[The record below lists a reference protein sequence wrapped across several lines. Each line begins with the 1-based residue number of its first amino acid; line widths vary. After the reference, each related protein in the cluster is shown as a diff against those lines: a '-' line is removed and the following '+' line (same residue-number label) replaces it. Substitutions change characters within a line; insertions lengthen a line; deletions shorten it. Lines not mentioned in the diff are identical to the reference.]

1 MKLELFM
8 EIINTMSLPTAI
20 NYQNVE
26 QIDNEKKEQINK
38 IIAELVNNNEEMFN
52 NIGNNYFN
60 SSKSAKSV
68 LESIDNSEKQ
78 KIISETV
85 NKLEEKKVIDYFL
98 TSKFRNNSH
107 SIIRDFDKHFLKQI
121 KEAKKNI
128 KNDNKEFRTN
138 YKEVVTNSKR
148 NYKVNDDGSIN
159 SKFIIEKINKLNKLI
174 ADVNKNILDNL
185 NHINLLKKIQAVF
198 VSLAIASS
206 ITASV
211 LWALSIPTFGSTA
224 PAATIASICAT
235 AFGAVASILKF
246 EISRVTTSLKEFSK
260 IFGLINAEGEAKNI
274 VSYLSEIVKV
284 YKNSKLLRSELLN
297 NKMKFSSKALKVLS
311 SIYDATKYSI
321 QLHHIFKEIN
331 NISFIISQVD
341 EQISFLVKDLQNME
355 KINWIVVN
363 ESPLDKPY
371 DKGGKGGKNLH
382 FKNLKTGEI
391 KSISEMLEY
400 SDVQLRLWNLQ
411 KVFNSKLNEWYIK
424 TLPNKEKIDNLG

>member
-8 EIINTMSLPTAI
+8 EIINTMSLPTTI

-38 IIAELVNNNEEMFN
+38 IISELVNNNEEMFN

-211 LWALSIPTFGSTA
+211 LWALSVPTFGSTA

-235 AFGAVASILKF
+235 VFGAVASILKF
-246 EISRVTTSLKEFSK
+246 EILRVTTSLKEFSK
-260 IFGLINAEGEAKNI
+260 IFNLISEKGEIKDV
-274 VSYLSEIVKV
+274 VSFLFKIVKI
-284 YKNSKLLRSELLN
+284 YTESRLLRFELLGN
-297 NKMKFSSKALKVLS
+297 RMKFTPKALNLLS
-311 SIYDATKYSI
+311 SIYAGVKYSI
-321 QLHHIFKEIN
+321 QLHDIFKGIN
-331 NISFIISQVD
+331 NINSIISQVD

-355 KINWIVVN
+355 KIKWIVIN

-371 DKGGKGGKNLH
+371 DQGGKGGKNLH

-391 KSISEMLEY
+391 KSLNEMLEY
-400 SDVQLRLWNLQ
+400 SNMQLRLWNLQ
-411 KVFNSKLNEWYIK
+411 KVFNSKLNEWYIR
-424 TLPNKEKIDNLG
+424 TLPNKLLIDNLG